1 MWTEDRIWE
10 WYRKQPWI
18 VGFNYLPS
26 YAVNSTEMWQ
36 GGSFDDGQ
44 IERELSVAAK
54 IGYNSCRVF
63 IQYLL
68 WKEEREQ
75 LFEHF
80 ERFLEVA
87 YGHGIRTVPILFDDC
102 AFSGKREPYLGKQDE
117 PVKGI
122 HNSGWTPSPGLETA
136 DREEEYPLLE
146 RYVTEFVTRYG
157 ADERVLFWDLYN
169 EPGNS
174 ERNEKCQKLLQSAFQ
189 WARSCEPAQ
198 PMTAG
203 VWKFR
208 EFDLE
213 CAKLSDLVSYHDYCG
228 LETTVERV
236 ERLEEYNRPLLC
248 TEWLHRNANNRW
260 ETHLPYYKKKRI
272 GLFNW
277 GLVEGRTQ
285 TYLSWNREENLGEG
299 KNLDWQHDVLRKDYT
314 PYRKQEVELLS
325 SLTATDERRLD
336 IPVREM
342 TAECM
347 EFLEKK
353 GLIIRLC
360 PSHHRFEVER
370 GCGIGKDLY
379 QSSEGSGRH
388 KLLYAGINRT
398 AFDAFGMHDE
408 NEEILLLGG
417 EGEKELYLL
426 IGLSSWE
433 EFQKKSRRG
442 TLSEEDFICLRCKYN
457 DPYVSFFTM
466 CKGVLHG
473 EAVGEGEG
481 LPATFYVT
489 EPTGIRL
496 DVFPMENYRINP
508 VS

>member
-10 WYRKQPWI
+10 WYEKQPWI
-18 VGFNYLPS
+18 VGFNYVPS

-36 GGSFDDGQ
+36 SGSFDEGQ
-44 IERELSVAAK
+44 IERELSAAGK
-54 IGYNSCRVF
+54 LGYNACRVF

-68 WKEEREQ
+68 WKDEREK

-80 ERFLEVA
+80 ERFLKIA
-87 YGHGIRTVPILFDDC
+87 HSHGIRTVPILFDDC
-102 AFSGKREPYLGKQDE
+102 AFSGKEPYLGRQDE
-117 PVKGI
+117 PIEGV
-122 HNSGWTPSPGLETA
+122 HNSGWTPSPGSAAA
-136 DREEEYPLLE
+136 DCGEEYPLLE

-157 ADERVLFWDLYN
+157 QDERILLWDLYN
-169 EPGNS
+169 EPGNNGR
-174 ERNEKCQKLLQSAFQ
+174 EGKCQELLQSVFR
-189 WARSCEPAQ
+189 WARSCSPAL
-198 PMTAG
+198 PLTSLLCSF
-203 VWKFR
+203 KY
-208 EFDLE
+208 FDVE
-213 CAKLSDLVSYHDYCG
+213 CAGLSDLLSYHYYC
-228 LETTVERV
+228 EMKTTVERV
-236 ERLEEYNRPLLC
+236 GLLEEYNRPLLC
-248 TEWLHRNANNRW
+248 TEWLHRNADNRW

-285 TYLSWNREENLGEG
+285 TYLSWNEEENLREG
-299 KNLDWQHDVLRKDYT
+299 GALDWQHDVLRKDCT
-314 PYRKQEVELLS
+314 PYREAEIELLS
-325 SLTATDERRLD
+325 SLTASDERPLQ
-336 IPVREM
+336 IPVQEM

-360 PSHHRFEVER
+360 PSHHRFEVEC
-370 GCGIGKDLY
+370 GYGIGKDLY
-379 QSSEGSGRH
+379 RSNDQAGGH

-417 EGEKELYLL
+417 EGEKDLYLL
-426 IGLSSWE
+426 IGLASWE
-433 EFQKKSRRG
+433 EFLKKKRRG

-457 DPYVSFFTM
+457 DPFVSFFTM
-466 CKGVLHG
+466 RQGVLHG

-489 EPTGIRL
+489 EPAGIQL
-496 DVFPMENYRINP
+496 EVFPMDHYRISLVP
-508 VS
+508 